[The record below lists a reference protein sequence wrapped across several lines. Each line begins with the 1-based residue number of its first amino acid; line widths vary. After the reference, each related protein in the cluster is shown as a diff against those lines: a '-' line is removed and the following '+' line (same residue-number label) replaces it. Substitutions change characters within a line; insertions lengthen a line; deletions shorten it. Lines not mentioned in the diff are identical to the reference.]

1 MMAREEITEVKRLAI
16 TEAVSC
22 GEIVKTQYGFAM
34 NVRMRDSE
42 GVLHDYAKYSNRKY
56 KLKEIK
62 EKLPMKVEGIF
73 IHFYSNGRNSFM
85 IYPMDCNFL

>member
-1 MMAREEITEVKRLAI
+1 MKEVLREVKKLAI

-22 GEIVKTQYGFAM
+22 GEIVKTESGFAM

-42 GVLHDYAKYSNRKY
+42 GKLHDYAKYSIRKY
-56 KLKEIK
+56 RLREIR

-73 IHFYSNGRNSFM
+73 IHFYSNGKSSFM
-85 IYPMDCNFL
+85 IYPMACNFL